1 MKLTTLHVSSYPTA
15 PSLEFVILIRSDPEL
30 FQRVR
35 PKTGSDH
42 IDIIISKVYK
52 MLYRY
57 SKVVELVVVL
67 LFHKYAHLYSN
78 FYVLLDLVIGP
89 DPELSEK

>member
-1 MKLTTLHVSSYPTA
+1 MKLTILHATRYPTA

-35 PKTGSDH
+35 PETGSDH
-42 IDIIISKVYK
+42 IDIIISKVYE
-52 MLYRY
+52 MFY

-78 FYVLLDLVIGP
+78 FYILLDLVIGP